1 MPDRVLHSSFDRES
15 GQAGGATPTELIR
28 GLAVFAEPP
37 GEEHELLSKLFGFP
51 SWPSAS
57 EYSDI
62 FLFQLYPY
70 GSVHLGSEGMLGGE
84 ARDRI
89 AGFWSAVGRVPPAE
103 PDHLA
108 ALLGLY
114 VELAEG
120 ESELHGAERALS
132 IESRRALLLEHLAPW
147 VFALLHRICELTSG
161 VYSAWAALLG
171 DVLRE
176 EVIAATPKGQG
187 LMPLHLRVAEDFPD
201 PRVEGAPHFLGAILS
216 PIRSGMIVTRADLA
230 RISGELELG
239 LRAGE
244 RRYALEH
251 LLAQEPI
258 SVLRALAQEAA
269 RQAETHRAREMW
281 LGDVAS
287 FMAARAGTTATLL
300 RELAEEGASSLELG
314 SEEHVSPAPSQ

>member
-1 MPDRVLHSSFDRES
+1 VPDRVLHPNVDRES
-15 GQAGGATPTELIR
+15 SRAGGEAPTELIR

-37 GEEHELLSKLFGFP
+37 GEEHELLSKLFDFP
-51 SWPSAS
+51 SCPSAS
-57 EYSDI
+57 EYSDV

-114 VELAEG
+114 VELAEA
-120 ESELHGAERALS
+120 EIELHGAERELS
-132 IESRRALLLEHLAPW
+132 VQSRRALLLEHLAPW
-147 VFALLHRICELTSG
+147 VFAFLHRIDELTSG
-161 VYSAWAALLG
+161 VYSAWASLLG

-176 EVIAATPKGQG
+176 EVIAATPNGQG
-187 LMPLHLRVAEDFPD
+187 LMPLHLRVAEAFPD
-201 PRVEGAPHFLGAILS
+201 PRVDGAPQFLGAILS

-230 RISGELELG
+230 RISGELALG

-258 SVLRALAQEAA
+258 SVLRALAEEAA
-269 RQAETHRAREMW
+269 RQGEMHRAREPW

-287 FMAARAGTTATLL
+287 FMADRAGTTATLL
-300 RELAEEGASSLELG
+300 LELAEEGASSLELHTQ
-314 SEEHVSPAPSQ
+314 EHLSPEPAQ